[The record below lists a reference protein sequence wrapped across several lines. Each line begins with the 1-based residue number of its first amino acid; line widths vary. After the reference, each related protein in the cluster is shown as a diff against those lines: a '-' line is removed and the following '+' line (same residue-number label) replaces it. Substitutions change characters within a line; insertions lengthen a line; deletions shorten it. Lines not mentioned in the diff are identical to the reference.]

1 MEGSEW
7 SSRIA
12 GICLGSPQHSTR
24 DIIKPGSSDRAFA
37 DFISKR
43 CRAYIVSDSKRETLL
58 TGREEYGCN
67 CYASGEELY
76 QENVIIAAWRSMLD
90 WFNLIASSPGYEEV
104 EFFIHTEQEDEHT
117 NGEVEDGVAAG
128 EN

>member
-1 MEGSEW
+1 
-7 SSRIA
+7 
-12 GICLGSPQHSTR
+12 
-24 DIIKPGSSDRAFA
+24 
-37 DFISKR
+37 
-43 CRAYIVSDSKRETLL
+43 L

-90 WFNLIASSPGYEEV
+90 WFNLIVSSPGYEEV
-104 EFFIHTEQEDEHT
+104 EFFIQPRQEDEGV
-117 NGEVEDGVAAG
+117 NGDVEDGVAGG